1 MMQLIGHRGARG
13 LAPENTISAFEKARE
28 LGCNFIEFDVMLS
41 SDGIPFIFHDENI
54 KRTTNG
60 RGLTAEYLQS
70 LDAGRWFSKKFKGE
84 KIPTL
89 NEAIQWLNTTNIR
102 ANIEIKP
109 YPGTTDETTIALLTH
124 LNRYWPADKE
134 LPLISSFSLEA
145 LTLTRSIS
153 PEIPIGFLMHKWQDN
168 WQKIAKD
175 LNCYSIHLNYKI
187 AKSARIEAIKQEGY
201 MVYIY
206 TINSKRKAKKLF
218 SLGVDAIFSDYP
230 DLLV

>member
-60 RGLTAEYLQS
+60 RGKFGLLTAEYLQS

-168 WQKIAKD
+168 WQKIVK
-175 LNCYSIHLNYKI
+175 LLF
-187 AKSARIEAIKQEGY
+187 
-201 MVYIY
+201 
-206 TINSKRKAKKLF
+206 NSFKLQN
-218 SLGVDAIFSDYP
+218 S
-230 DLLV
+230 